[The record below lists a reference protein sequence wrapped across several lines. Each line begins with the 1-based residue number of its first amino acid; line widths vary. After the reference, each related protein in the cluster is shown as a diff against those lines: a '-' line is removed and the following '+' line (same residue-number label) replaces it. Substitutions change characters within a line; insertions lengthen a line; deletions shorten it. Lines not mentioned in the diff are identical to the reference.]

1 MSIKLKKDHL
11 GLATLVGVLALL
23 FAGSAST
30 AEKTLERPPEKVT
43 IAYSSI
49 SGNMAP
55 LWITYER
62 GFFRK
67 YGLDVQIVFIES
79 GSTAVLSLISKDVAF
94 AQMAGAGVVQSHL
107 RGSDVVMIAGFLN
120 TLDYQLMVDKSI
132 TRPDQLK
139 GKILAVSR
147 FGSSSDFA
155 TRYALDKYGLAPE
168 KDVTILE
175 IGSQPARFAALEA
188 GSIQAAMVAVPL
200 TLRAK
205 AAGFHSLA
213 DLQMLGLEYQ
223 HTGLA
228 TTQAL
233 IKSRPDLVRNIM
245 KAYAE
250 GIHYYKTHRAESLA
264 VLAKYLKTTD
274 TDLLTEVYE
283 GIGLTLTPQKPYPT
297 LRGIDVMLRELA
309 MRDPKIRATR
319 PEEFVDQTFIKELD
333 SSGFIDRLYKNQPV
347 VASREESR
355 PAPTDIIVKQKPAP
369 STVKARPALAE
380 TKSVVIP
387 TTSDGTRD
395 YTVESG
401 DTLTQLAHKY
411 YGDHHKWEK
420 IYEANKPTMK
430 NPHYIY
436 VGQRII
442 IPS

>member
-1 MSIKLKKDHL
+1 MLTVFFYGK
-11 GLATLVGVLALL
+11 
-23 FAGSAST
+23 AGAG
-30 AEKTLERPPEKVT
+30 ERPLEQSPEKVT

-55 LWITYER
+55 LWVTYER

-79 GSTAVLSLISKDVAF
+79 GSTTVQSLISKEVAF
-94 AQMAGAGVVQSHL
+94 AQMAGAGAIQSRL

-139 GKILAVSR
+139 GKIMAVSR

-155 TRYALDKYGLAPE
+155 TRYALEKYGLVPE

-188 GSIQAAMVAVPL
+188 GRIQAAMVAVPL
-200 TLRAK
+200 TLKAK
-205 AAGFHSLA
+205 ALGFQSLA

-245 KAYAE
+245 KAYVE

-264 VLAKYLKTTD
+264 ILAKYLKAAD
-274 TDLLTEVYE
+274 TDVLTEVYE
-283 GIGLTLTPQKPYPT
+283 DIGIALIPQKPYPT
-297 LRGIDVMLRELA
+297 LRGIAVMLRELA
-309 MRDPKIRATR
+309 TRDPKIKVAR
-319 PEEFVDQTFIKELD
+319 PEEFVDLTFIKELD
-333 SSGFIDRLYKNQPV
+333 SSGFIDRLYKTQPA
-347 VASREESR
+347 VASGEKPR
-355 PAPTDIIVKQKPAP
+355 PTPALITVKEKSAPATE
-369 STVKARPALAE
+369 KARPGGGAAE
-380 TKSVVIP
+380 STAKF
-387 TTSDGTRD
+387 TSLDGLRQ
-395 YTVESG
+395 YTVERG
-401 DTLTQLAHKY
+401 DTLSYLALRH
-411 YGDHHKWEK
+411 YGDPFKWEK
-420 IYEANKPTMK
+420 IYEANKETMK